1 MPFFDWLSRITGP
14 KKREHV
20 ADDAPAVPSASTVPP
35 AANTPT
41 VAIAKSP
48 PAPPATAVVRSML
61 FIDEPNVARSLSEVR
76 SHGKDL
82 DYNKLREYFSAK
94 TPLAGAFF
102 YTGYEDNQLG
112 MKAFFRKLTTFGY
125 EVVQVKG
132 KRYRDGSVKRA
143 DPDIKIVTDM
153 LIKFSEYDEAILVSG
168 DGDFTDTMQQLM
180 KRGKKVK
187 IVSMRSR
194 LAQELRESGAEIIF
208 LENILPGLLMERH
221 MRSGPASQTTGTRT

>member
-14 KKREHV
+14 RKREHV
-20 ADDAPAVPSASTVPP
+20 ADDAPSAPAESTAPP
-35 AANTPT
+35 AVHAPIAKAPPPPPAPT
-41 VAIAKSP
+41 VAR
-48 PAPPATAVVRSML
+48 TML
-61 FIDEPNVARSLSEVR
+61 FIDEPNVARSLSEIR

-82 DYNKLREYFSAK
+82 DYNKLREHFNAS

-112 MKAFFRKLTTFGY
+112 MRAFFRKLTTFGY

-153 LIKFSEYDEAILVSG
+153 LIKLSEYDEGVLVSG
-168 DGDFTDTMQQLM
+168 DGDFTDTVQQIM
-180 KRGKKVK
+180 KRGKKMK

-194 LAQELRESGAEIIF
+194 LAQELRECGAEIIF

-221 MRSGPASQTTGTRT
+221 MRSGPASQTTSTRT